1 MMIWR
6 CALLAHNRAR
16 GLFGRRYGFHCVT
29 PGQRM
34 RLRWSSM
41 FRELGLPTFPLIAL
55 GVLFAVNSASAQV
68 QSGLRARPLITEKID
83 DRKLVTLQGNVHPEA
98 KAEND
103 RGEVADNFTIDH
115 MLLQLRRSPEQEQEL
130 EQFIDE
136 LHTVG
141 SPKFHH
147 WVTTQKFGETFG
159 LATQD
164 LDTIVGWLES
174 YGFKVN
180 VIYSSGMLI
189 DFSGTAGQVRKAF
202 HTEVHNLE
210 VNGEKHIAN
219 MSDPRI
225 PAAFA
230 PAVVGIV
237 SLHDFQ
243 PHPMYKMRKPL
254 PLFTESNGYYS
265 LVPADLA
272 TIYNLNPVFTAGYS
286 GKGQTIALI
295 EDTDLFSASDWN
307 TFRSKFGLSTYTSG
321 SLTTVHPTPPT
332 GPNNCMAPGVVS
344 PNDGEAILDA
354 EWASAAA
361 PSAAI
366 EMAVCADTTT
376 TFGGLIAVQNLING
390 VAPPPAIMSISY
402 GQCETVNGS
411 SANAAYNAAY
421 QQAVAEGVSV
431 FVAAGDSGAAGC
443 DDNAAAATDGV
454 GVSAFASTVYN
465 VAVGG
470 TDFSDTFSKDNSTY
484 WNATNTSTFSSA
496 KSYIPEI
503 PWNDSCASVL
513 VAKFLGFSQTYGTTG
528 FCNNSSV
535 GMSLHTTA
543 AGSGGP
549 SGCATGAPVVPDL
562 AAVGGSC
569 AGWPK
574 PLWQSIFGNPSDG
587 VRDIPDVSLFAANG
601 LWSHYYVYC
610 WSDTAAGG
618 AACTGDPSTW
628 SGAGGTSFASPIMA
642 AIQSLVDQKTG
653 SRQGNPNPVYYQ
665 LASVEYGSTGNSS
678 CDSSKGNA
686 IATTCIFNDV
696 TLGDMDVNCSFFN
709 KTHIYNC
716 YDPGGT
722 FTNALMGALST
733 SNSSY
738 SPAFG
743 TTKGW
748 DFATGI
754 GTVNAANLVSNWPTS
769 VPNLGG
775 MWDLRLSNTAN
786 PPPGQMGET
795 EFTFDVVV
803 QSSSASTEALSNNG
817 FQDHTFTN
825 SICSA
830 PGTGNDVTMSA
841 NFSLTSTVTFQISVD
856 NGESYSMTGTL
867 SSDGTT
873 VTGTSVKYNAG
884 SQNCGKNDV
893 SSGFT
898 AILYKPATGTYVGSF
913 TPDAGGTSFTST
925 IVLVEDANYN
935 LTGTVT
941 STGNTCFA
949 NLTIN
954 GKTDPSLASGD
965 VLDFFG
971 TDGQGNLAG
980 FIANAGGSSNTA
992 GDTNWQ
998 QLFVHS
1004 VVYGGA
1010 CNGQSYTDAP
1020 FHRVGGR
1027 PKRSARR

>member
-1 MMIWR
+1 
-6 CALLAHNRAR
+6 
-16 GLFGRRYGFHCVT
+16 
-29 PGQRM
+29 
-34 RLRWSSM
+34 M
-41 FRELGLPTFPLIAL
+41 FRESGLPTFPLIAL
-55 GVLFAVNSASAQV
+55 GFLFAVNSASAQV
-68 QSGLRARPLITEKID
+68 QSGLRARALITQRVDET
-83 DRKLVTLQGNVHPEA
+83 RLVTLQGNTHPEA

-103 RGEVADNFTIDH
+103 RGEVADNFPIDH
-115 MLLQLRRSPEQEQEL
+115 MLLQLSRSPEQEQDL
-130 EQFIDE
+130 GRFIDE

-141 SPKFHH
+141 SPRFHH
-147 WVTTQKFGETFG
+147 WASAQKFGETFG

-180 VIYSSGMLI
+180 VVYSSGMLI
-189 DFSGTAGQVRKAF
+189 DFSGTAGQVRRAF
-202 HTEVHNLE
+202 HTELHRVE

-219 MSDPRI
+219 MNDPRI
-225 PAAFA
+225 PAALA

-243 PHPMYKMRKPL
+243 PHPLYKMHKPQ
-254 PLFTESNGYYS
+254 PLFTESSGYYS
-265 LVPADLA
+265 VVPADLA

-295 EDTDLFSASDWN
+295 EDTDLFSASDWT
-307 TFRSKFGLSTYTSG
+307 TFRSKFGLSSYTSG
-321 SLTTVHPTPPT
+321 SLTTVHPPPPSGT
-332 GPNNCMAPGVVS
+332 NNCTAPGVVPPS
-344 PNDGEAILDA
+344 DAEAILDA
-354 EWASAAA
+354 EWASAVA

-376 TFGGLIAVQNLING
+376 TFGGLIAVQNIING
-390 VAPPPAIMSISY
+390 AAQPPAIMSISY

-411 SANAAYNAAY
+411 SANAAYKAVY

-431 FVAAGDSGAAGC
+431 FVAAGDSGATGC
-443 DDNAAAATDGV
+443 DDNAAAATDGI
-454 GVSAFASTVYN
+454 GISAFASTVYN

-470 TDFSDTFSKDNSTY
+470 TDFGDTYAQTNSTY
-484 WNATNTSTFSSA
+484 WNATNTPTYGSA

-513 VAKFLGFSQTYGTTG
+513 VATFLGFSQTYGTTG
-528 FCNNSSV
+528 FCNNSTV
-535 GMSLHTTA
+535 GKSLHSTA

-549 SGCATGAPVVPDL
+549 SGCATGASVAPDT

-574 PLWQSIFGNPSDG
+574 PSWQSIFGNPSDG
-587 VRDIPDVSLFAANG
+587 VRDTPDVSLFAANG
-601 LWSHYYVYC
+601 LWSHYYVFC

-628 SGAGGTSFASPIMA
+628 SGGGGTSFASPVMA

-653 SRQGNPNPVYYQ
+653 SRQGNPNPVYYK
-665 LASVEYGSTGNSS
+665 LASAEYGSTGNSS

-696 TLGDMDVNCSFFN
+696 TLGDMNVNCSFFN

-722 FTNALMGALST
+722 STNGLMGALST

-754 GTVNAANLVSNWPTS
+754 GTVNAANLVSNWPSS

-786 PPPGQMGET
+786 PPPGQIGET

-803 QSSSASTEALSNNG
+803 QSSGASTEALSNNG
-817 FQDHTFTN
+817 FQDHAFTS

-830 PGTGNDVTMSA
+830 SGTGNNVTVSA

-867 SSDGTT
+867 SPDGTT
-873 VTGTSVKYNAG
+873 VTGTNVKYNAG

-893 SSGFT
+893 GSGFT

-913 TPDAGGTSFTST
+913 TPDAGGQAFTST

-935 LTGTVT
+935 LTGTIT
-941 STGNTCFA
+941 SVGNTCFA
-949 NLTIN
+949 NLAVN
-954 GKTDPSLASGD
+954 GNTDPSLASGD
-965 VLDFFG
+965 ILDFFG
-971 TDGQGNLAG
+971 TDAQGDIAG
-980 FIANAGGSSNTA
+980 FTANAGGTANNA
-992 GDTNWQ
+992 GDTTWQ
-998 QLFVHS
+998 QLFVTS

-1010 CNGQSYTDAP
+1010 CSGQSYTDAP
-1020 FHRVGGR
+1020 FHRIGGR
-1027 PKRSARR
+1027 PRRPAPPATRRSVR

>member
-1 MMIWR
+1 
-6 CALLAHNRAR
+6 
-16 GLFGRRYGFHCVT
+16 
-29 PGQRM
+29 
-34 RLRWSSM
+34 M
-41 FRELGLPTFPLIAL
+41 FRESGLLTFPLIGLGFLAL
-55 GVLFAVNSASAQV
+55 GFLFAANSASAQV
-68 QSGLRARPLITEKID
+68 QSGLRARALITQRVDET
-83 DRKLVTLQGNVHPEA
+83 RLVTLQGNTHPEA

-103 RGEVADNFTIDH
+103 RGEVADNFPIDH
-115 MLLQLRRSPEQEQEL
+115 MLLQLSRSPEQEQEL

-141 SPKFHH
+141 SPRFHH
-147 WVTTQKFGETFG
+147 WTSAQKFGETFG

-180 VIYSSGMLI
+180 VVYSSGMLI
-189 DFSGTAGQVRKAF
+189 DFSGTAGQVRRAF
-202 HTEVHNLE
+202 HTELHRVE

-219 MSDPRI
+219 INDPRI
-225 PAAFA
+225 PAALA

-243 PHPMYKMRKPL
+243 PHPLYKMHKPQ
-254 PLFTESNGYYS
+254 PLFTESSGYYS
-265 LVPADLA
+265 VVPADLA

-295 EDTDLFSASDWN
+295 EDTDLFSASDW
-307 TFRSKFGLSTYTSG
+307 TAFRSKFGLSSYTSG
-321 SLTTVHPTPPT
+321 SLTTVHPPPPSGT
-332 GPNNCMAPGVVS
+332 DNCTAPGVVPPS
-344 PNDGEAILDA
+344 DAEAILDA

-390 VAPPPAIMSISY
+390 AAQPPAIMSISY

-411 SANAAYNAAY
+411 SANAAYKAVY

-431 FVAAGDSGAAGC
+431 FVAAGDSGATGC
-443 DDNAAAATDGV
+443 DDNAAAATDGI
-454 GVSAFASTVYN
+454 GISAFASTVYN

-470 TDFSDTFSKDNSTY
+470 TDFGDTYAQTNSTY
-484 WNATNTSTFSSA
+484 WNATNTPTYGSA

-513 VAKFLGFSQTYGTTG
+513 VATFLGFSQTYGTTG
-528 FCNNSSV
+528 FCNNSTV
-535 GMSLHTTA
+535 GKSLHSTA

-549 SGCATGAPVVPDL
+549 SGCATGASVAPDT

-574 PLWQSIFGNPSDG
+574 PSWQSIFGNPSDG
-587 VRDIPDVSLFAANG
+587 VRDTPDVSLFAANG
-601 LWSHYYVYC
+601 LWSHYYVFC

-628 SGAGGTSFASPIMA
+628 SGGGGTSFASPIMA
-642 AIQSLVDQKTG
+642 GIQSLVDQKTG

-665 LASVEYGSTGNSS
+665 LASAEYGSTGNSS

-696 TLGDMDVNCSFFN
+696 TLGDMNVNCSFFN

-722 FTNALMGALST
+722 STNGLMGALST

-754 GTVNAANLVSNWPTS
+754 GTVNAANLVSNWPAS

-786 PPPGQMGET
+786 PPPGQIGET

-803 QSSSASTEALSNNG
+803 QSSGASTEALWNNG
-817 FQDHTFTN
+817 FQDHAFTS

-830 PGTGNDVTMSA
+830 SGTGNNVTMSA

-867 SSDGTT
+867 SPDGTT
-873 VTGTSVKYNAG
+873 VTGTNVKYNAG

-893 SSGFT
+893 GSGFT

-913 TPDAGGTSFTST
+913 TPDAGGQAFTST

-935 LTGTVT
+935 LTGAIT
-941 STGNTCFA
+941 SIGNTCLA
-949 NLTIN
+949 NLAVN
-954 GKTDPSLASGD
+954 GKTNPSLASGD
-965 VLDFFG
+965 VLDFAG
-971 TDGQGNLAG
+971 TDAQGDIAG
-980 FIANAGGSSNTA
+980 FIANAGGTAYNA
-992 GDTNWQ
+992 GDTTWQ
-998 QLFVHS
+998 QLFVTS
-1004 VVYGGA
+1004 VVSGGA
-1010 CNGQSYTDAP
+1010 CSGQSYTDAP
-1020 FHRVGGR
+1020 FRRIGGR
-1027 PKRSARR
+1027 PRRPGPPATRRLVR